1 MAMPIGCLPPGA
13 GRAGPDSADCWDET
27 SGGLGGTFTACAVAG
42 AETQTVA
49 AKTMAAAAVG
59 RNLWRIDLNRTELC
73 RIEWCRIE
81 LCRIDMRRIGFLP

>member
-1 MAMPIGCLPPGA
+1 MAMPIGCLPPGT

-27 SGGLGGTFTACAVAG
+27 SGGLGGTFTACAVAV

-49 AKTMAAAAVG
+49 AKAMAAAAVG
-59 RNLWRIDLNRTELC
+59 RNLWRIDLYRTELY
-73 RIEWCRIE
+73 RIE